1 MQKLILLSIV
11 LFTTIT
17 LMTACGE
24 NGNGATTEATT
35 EATTKATTEVSTD
48 EVTNV
53 SDSTLTTTEVVSE
66 TTKK

>member
-1 MQKLILLSIV
+1 MQKLIFLSIAI
-11 LFTTIT
+11 FTTIT

-24 NGNGATTEATT
+24 NGNGATTEAS
-35 EATTKATTEVSTD
+35 TEVSSED
-48 EVTNV
+48 VTNV

>member
-1 MQKLILLSIV
+1 MQKLILFSIAI
-11 LFTTIT
+11 FTTIT

-24 NGNGATTEATT
+24 NGNGSTTET
-35 EATTKATTEVSTD
+35 TTEVSSED
-48 EVTNV
+48 VTNV

>member
-1 MQKLILLSIV
+1 MQKLIILSIV

-24 NGNGATTEATT
+24 NGNGTTTDASTEASC
-35 EATTKATTEVSTD
+35 ED
-48 EVTNV
+48 VTNV
-53 SDSTLTTTEVVSE
+53 SDSCCTLTTTECCLD

>member
-24 NGNGATTEATT
+24 NGNGSTTET
-35 EATTKATTEVSTD
+35 TTEVSSQD
-48 EVTNV
+48 VTNV
-53 SDSTLTTTEVVSE
+53 SDSTLTTTEVVSD
-66 TTKK
+66 TTKR

>member
-1 MQKLILLSIV
+1 MQKLILLSIAI
-11 LFTTIT
+11 FTTIT

-24 NGNGATTEATT
+24 NGNGATTE
-35 EATTKATTEVSTD
+35 VSTE

-53 SDSTLTTTEVVSE
+53 SDSTLTTNEVVSD

>member
-24 NGNGATTEATT
+24 NGNGSTTE
-35 EATTKATTEVSTD
+35 ATTEVSTD

>member
-1 MQKLILLSIV
+1 MQKLILLSIAI
-11 LFTTIT
+11 FTTIT

-24 NGNGATTEATT
+24 NGNGATTE
-35 EATTKATTEVSTD
+35 VSTE

>member
-11 LFTTIT
+11 IFTTIT

-24 NGNGATTEATT
+24 NGNGATTE
-35 EATTKATTEVSTD
+35 VSTE

-53 SDSTLTTTEVVSE
+53 SDSTLTTTEVVSD

>member
-1 MQKLILLSIV
+1 MQKLIFFSIV

-24 NGNGATTEATT
+24 NGNGATTET
-35 EATTKATTEVSTD
+35 TTEVSSQD
-48 EVTNV
+48 VTNV
-53 SDSTLTTTEVVSE
+53 SDSTLTTTEVVSD

>member
-1 MQKLILLSIV
+1 MQKLILLSIAI
-11 LFTTIT
+11 FTTIT

-24 NGNGATTEATT
+24 NGNG
-35 EATTKATTEVSTD
+35 ATTEVSTD

-53 SDSTLTTTEVVSE
+53 SDSTLTTTEVVSD

>member
-1 MQKLILLSIV
+1 MQKLIFLSIV

-24 NGNGATTEATT
+24 NGNGT
-35 EATTKATTEVSTD
+35 TTEVLTE

-53 SDSTLTTTEVVSE
+53 SDSTLTTSEVVSD

>member
-24 NGNGATTEATT
+24 NGNGATTEI
-35 EATTKATTEVSTD
+35 TTEVSSED
-48 EVTNV
+48 VTNV
-53 SDSTLTTTEVVSE
+53 SDSTLTTTEVISE

>member
-1 MQKLILLSIV
+1 MQKLILFSIAI
-11 LFTTIT
+11 FTTIT

-24 NGNGATTEATT
+24 NGNGATTE
-35 EATTKATTEVSTD
+35 VSTE

-53 SDSTLTTTEVVSE
+53 SDSTLTTSEVVSD

>member
-1 MQKLILLSIV
+1 MQKLIILSIV

-24 NGNGATTEATT
+24 NGNGSTTDAS
-35 EATTKATTEVSTD
+35 TEVSSED
-48 EVTNV
+48 VTNV
-53 SDSTLTTTEVVSE
+53 SDSTLTTTEVVSD

>member
-1 MQKLILLSIV
+1 MQKLIFFSIV

-24 NGNGATTEATT
+24 NGNGT
-35 EATTKATTEVSTD
+35 TTEVSTK

-53 SDSTLTTTEVVSE
+53 SDSTLTTTEVVSD

>member
-1 MQKLILLSIV
+1 MQKLIILSIV

-24 NGNGATTEATT
+24 NGNGSTTET
-35 EATTKATTEVSTD
+35 TTEVSSQD
-48 EVTNV
+48 VTNV

-66 TTKK
+66 TTTK

>member
-1 MQKLILLSIV
+1 MQKLIILSIV

-24 NGNGATTEATT
+24 NKNGATTETTT
-35 EATTKATTEVSTD
+35 ETTTEVSSED
-48 EVTNV
+48 VTNV

>member
-1 MQKLILLSIV
+1 MQKLIILSIV

-24 NGNGATTEATT
+24 NGNGATTE
-35 EATTKATTEVSTD
+35 VSTE

-53 SDSTLTTTEVVSE
+53 SDSTLTTTEVVSD

>member
-1 MQKLILLSIV
+1 MQKLIFFSIAI
-11 LFTTIT
+11 FTTIT

-24 NGNGATTEATT
+24 NGNG
-35 EATTKATTEVSTD
+35 ATTEVSTD

-53 SDSTLTTTEVVSE
+53 SDSTLTTTEVVSD

>member
-1 MQKLILLSIV
+1 MQKLILFSIAI
-11 LFTTIT
+11 FTTIT

-24 NGNGATTEATT
+24 NGNGATTET
-35 EATTKATTEVSTD
+35 TTEVSSQD
-48 EVTNV
+48 VTNV

>member
-1 MQKLILLSIV
+1 MQKLILLSIAI
-11 LFTTIT
+11 FTTIT

-24 NGNGATTEATT
+24 NGNGT
-35 EATTKATTEVSTD
+35 TTEVSTE

-53 SDSTLTTTEVVSE
+53 SDSALTTSEVVSD

>member
-1 MQKLILLSIV
+1 MQKLILLSIAI
-11 LFTTIT
+11 FTTIT

-24 NGNGATTEATT
+24 NGNGT
-35 EATTKATTEVSTD
+35 TTEVSTE

-53 SDSTLTTTEVVSE
+53 SDSTLTTSEVVSD

>member
-1 MQKLILLSIV
+1 MQKLIILSIV

-24 NGNGATTEATT
+24 NGNGATTE
-35 EATTKATTEVSTD
+35 VSTE

-53 SDSTLTTTEVVSE
+53 SDSTLTTSEVVSD

>member
-1 MQKLILLSIV
+1 
-11 LFTTIT
+11 
-17 LMTACGE
+17 MTACGE
-24 NGNGATTEATT
+24 NGNGSTTE
-35 EATTKATTEVSTD
+35 ATTEVSTD

>member
-24 NGNGATTEATT
+24 NKNGATTET
-35 EATTKATTEVSTD
+35 TTEVSSED
-48 EVTNV
+48 VTNV
-53 SDSTLTTTEVVSE
+53 SDSTLTTTEVISE